1 MAGAM
6 CEVAAERYG
15 ERLGALVLT
24 GSLARDEATIV
35 DDSRG
40 VRVLGDA
47 EFLAIFADGRAIPP
61 ESELRR
67 LEAAVAAR
75 LAPAIDCPISVG
87 GVGTAY
93 LRGLRPHIFG
103 YELRTCGQVIHGDPA
118 VLALIP
124 SFGAHDIPR
133 EDAWRLLCNR
143 IVEYLEVVTAA
154 VPLGSPPARERRY
167 RTAKLGL
174 DLATSWLVFVG
185 AYRPTYQDR
194 AAAVRALAD
203 AGAVDAPFDLRAFAG
218 DVDAWTAFKMDG
230 AAPLDGFVE
239 MSARVVRNARALWR
253 WELARL
259 AALTAPGSDAAIMA
273 RFMRRQ
279 SLAAR
284 LRGWAFVARHARGRA
299 NARRWSRWAQVL
311 GASPRLRV
319 YAVASEL
326 FFLLGD
332 MTTEPEVSAETI
344 NRWRRT
350 LPVASTDGPA
360 AARQDWRGLA
370 ADVVWNY
377 REFLVGTQA

>member
-1 MAGAM
+1 VAGAM
-6 CEVAAERYG
+6 REVAVERFG
-15 ERLGALVLT
+15 GRLGAVVLT

-35 DDSRG
+35 EDSRG
-40 VRVLGDA
+40 ARVLGDA
-47 EFLAIFADGRAIPP
+47 EFLAVFADGGAMPL
-61 ESELRR
+61 ESELRA
-67 LEAAVAAR
+67 LEAAVSAR

-118 VLALIP
+118 VLELIP
-124 SFGAHDIPR
+124 SFGARDIPR

-154 VPLGSPPARERRY
+154 VPLGGPPAADLRY

-194 AAAVRALAD
+194 AAAVRELAD
-203 AGAVDAPFDLRAFAG
+203 AGAADAPFDLRAFAD
-218 DVDAWTAFKMDG
+218 DVAACTAFKMEG
-230 AAPLDGFVE
+230 AAPLDRFIE
-239 MSARVVRNARALWR
+239 MSSRVRRNARALWR

-259 AALTAPGSDAAIMA
+259 AGVPAAASDAAIMA
-273 RFMRRQ
+273 RFMSRQ
-279 SLAAR
+279 SVGAR

-299 NARRWSRWAQVL
+299 GARRWSRWAQVL
-311 GASPRLRV
+311 GAPPRLRV

-326 FFLLGD
+326 FFLLED
-332 MTTEPEVSAETI
+332 TTTEPVVSTETMT
-344 NRWRRT
+344 RWRRT
-350 LPVASTDGPA
+350 LPVVSPEGPA
-360 AARQDWRGLA
+360 PERPDWRRLA